1 MRDKSEN
8 SLNFFFQLKEYVVL
22 LTVYRTY
29 GLEDLK
35 MITQQHYEASI
46 HYNGIILLSAYLQRQ
61 YVYRTIQVRLNG
73 ASEEPLNKVKNMLD
87 HTEAMLGIFEES
99 KDLMDGQRNK
109 LKTFANEV
117 ALMMQNYIKEDPDFK
132 ERLAVVGSTLY
143 SEQLMNNGIIKLG
156 YIFKQK
162 IGNDFPA
169 RVKFYEERTK
179 VIDVMVQLV
188 SEGKEIEKGM
198 QDILNKWY
206 DGIANQKKGILE
218 DLSKISEMLE
228 FKVSQ

>member
-1 MRDKSEN
+1 M
-8 SLNFFFQLKEYVVL
+8 VL

-35 MITQQHYEASI
+35 MITQQQYEASI

-73 ASEEPLNKVKNMLD
+73 AGEEPLNKVKNMLD

-109 LKTFANEV
+109 LKSFANEV
-117 ALMMQNYIKEDPDFK
+117 ALMMQNYIKEHPDFK

-162 IGNDFPA
+162 IGKDFPE

-188 SEGKEIEKGM
+188 SEGKEIEKEM

-206 DGIANQKKGILE
+206 DGIAVQEKGIMQ
-218 DLSKISEMLE
+218 DLSKINEMLD
-228 FKVSQ
+228 FKVAQ

>member
-1 MRDKSEN
+1 
-8 SLNFFFQLKEYVVL
+8 
-22 LTVYRTY
+22 
-29 GLEDLK
+29 
-35 MITQQHYEASI
+35 MITQQHYEASV

-73 ASEEPLNKVKNMLD
+73 ASEEPLNKVKNMLE
-87 HTEAMLGIFEES
+87 HTELMLNIFEES
-99 KDLMDGQRNK
+99 KDLMEGQRNK
-109 LKTFANEV
+109 LKSFADEV
-117 ALMMQNYIKEDPDFK
+117 ALLMQNYIKEEPDFK

-156 YIFKQK
+156 YIFKQN
-162 IGNDFPA
+162 IGKDFPA

-206 DGIANQKKGILE
+206 DGIAIQKKGIME
-218 DLSKISEMLE
+218 DLSKINEMLD
-228 FKVSQ
+228 FKAE

>member
-1 MRDKSEN
+1 
-8 SLNFFFQLKEYVVL
+8 
-22 LTVYRTY
+22 
-29 GLEDLK
+29 
-35 MITQQHYEASI
+35 MITQQHYEASV

-73 ASEEPLNKVKNMLD
+73 ASEEPLNKVKNMLE
-87 HTEAMLGIFEES
+87 HTELMINIFEES
-99 KDLMDGQRNK
+99 KDLMDGQRKK
-109 LKTFANEV
+109 LKSFADEV
-117 ALMMQNYIKEDPDFK
+117 ALLMQNYIKEDPDFK

-156 YIFKQK
+156 YIFKQN
-162 IGNDFPA
+162 IGKDFPA

-206 DGIANQKKGILE
+206 DGIANQKKGIME
-218 DLSKISEMLE
+218 DLSKINEMLD
-228 FKVSQ
+228 FKAE

>member
-1 MRDKSEN
+1 
-8 SLNFFFQLKEYVVL
+8 
-22 LTVYRTY
+22 
-29 GLEDLK
+29 
-35 MITQQHYEASI
+35 MITQQHYEASV

-73 ASEEPLNKVKNMLD
+73 ASEEPLNKVKNMLE
-87 HTEAMLGIFEES
+87 HTELMLSIFEES
-99 KDLMDGQRNK
+99 KNLMDGQRNK
-109 LKTFANEV
+109 LKSFADEV
-117 ALMMQNYIKEDPDFK
+117 ALLMQNYIKENPDFT

-156 YIFKQK
+156 YIFKQN
-162 IGNDFPA
+162 IGKDFPA

-206 DGIANQKKGILE
+206 DGIANQKKGIME
-218 DLSKISEMLE
+218 DLSKINEMLD
-228 FKVSQ
+228 FKAE

>member
-1 MRDKSEN
+1 MV
-8 SLNFFFQLKEYVVL
+8 LYEYIVKGWGINK
-22 LTVYRTY
+22 T
-29 GLEDLK
+29 
-35 MITQQHYEASI
+35 MITEQHYEASI
-46 HYNGIILLSAYLQRQ
+46 NYNGIILLSAYLQRQ

-87 HTEAMLGIFEES
+87 HTEAMLNVFEEAKS
-99 KDLMDGQRNK
+99 LLDGQRNK
-109 LKTFANEV
+109 LKSFADEV
-117 ALMMQNYIKEDPDFK
+117 SLMMQNYIKEDPDFK

-156 YIFKQK
+156 YIFKQN
-162 IGNDFPA
+162 IGKDFPA

-188 SEGKEIEKGM
+188 SDGKEIEQGM

-206 DGIANQKKGILE
+206 EGIANQKKGIME
-218 DLSKISEMLE
+218 DLSKINEMLDY
-228 FKVSQ
+228 KIPR

>member
-1 MRDKSEN
+1 
-8 SLNFFFQLKEYVVL
+8 
-22 LTVYRTY
+22 
-29 GLEDLK
+29 
-35 MITQQHYEASI
+35 MITQQHYEASV

-73 ASEEPLNKVKNMLD
+73 ASEEPLNKVKNMLE
-87 HTEAMLGIFEES
+87 HTELMLNIFEES
-99 KDLMDGQRNK
+99 KELMEGQRNK
-109 LKTFANEV
+109 LKSFADEV
-117 ALMMQNYIKEDPDFK
+117 ALLMQNYIKEEPDFK

-156 YIFKQK
+156 YIFKQN
-162 IGNDFPA
+162 IGKDFPA

-206 DGIANQKKGILE
+206 DGIAIQKKGIME
-218 DLSKISEMLE
+218 DLSKINEMLD
-228 FKVSQ
+228 FKAE

>member
-1 MRDKSEN
+1 
-8 SLNFFFQLKEYVVL
+8 
-22 LTVYRTY
+22 
-29 GLEDLK
+29 
-35 MITQQHYEASI
+35 MITQQHYEASV

-73 ASEEPLNKVKNMLD
+73 ASEEPLNKVKNMLE
-87 HTEAMLGIFEES
+87 HTELMLNIFEES
-99 KDLMDGQRNK
+99 KDLMEGQRHK
-109 LKTFANEV
+109 LKSFADEV
-117 ALMMQNYIKEDPDFK
+117 ALLMQNYIKEEPDFK

-156 YIFKQK
+156 YIFKQN
-162 IGNDFPA
+162 IGKDFPA

-206 DGIANQKKGILE
+206 DGIAIQKKGIME
-218 DLSKISEMLE
+218 DLSKINEMLD
-228 FKVSQ
+228 FKAE

>member
-1 MRDKSEN
+1 
-8 SLNFFFQLKEYVVL
+8 
-22 LTVYRTY
+22 
-29 GLEDLK
+29 
-35 MITQQHYEASI
+35 MITEQHYEASI
-46 HYNGIILLSAYLQRQ
+46 NYNGIILLSAYLQRQ

-87 HTEAMLGIFEES
+87 HTEAMLNVFEEAKS
-99 KDLMDGQRNK
+99 LLDGQRNK
-109 LKTFANEV
+109 LKSFADEV
-117 ALMMQNYIKEDPDFK
+117 SLMMQNYIKENPDFN

-156 YIFKQK
+156 YIFKQN
-162 IGNDFPA
+162 IGKDFPA

-188 SEGKEIEKGM
+188 SDGKEIEQGM

-206 DGIANQKKGILE
+206 EGIANQKKGIMD
-218 DLSKISEMLE
+218 DLSKINEMLDY
-228 FKVSQ
+228 KIPR